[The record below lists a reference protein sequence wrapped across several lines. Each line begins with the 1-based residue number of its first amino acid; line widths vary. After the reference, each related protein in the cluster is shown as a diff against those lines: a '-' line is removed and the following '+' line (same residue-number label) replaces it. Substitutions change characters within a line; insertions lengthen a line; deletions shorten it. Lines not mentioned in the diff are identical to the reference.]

1 MRTPSVTFKLAFWS
15 VLCIFVVIIASRVFG
30 VYETYSFFS
39 AHHKQTL
46 RSHMELATKAL
57 KTPLQTTNY
66 VQLREYAQRI
76 SQFSGITGVRITDS
90 NDAVLIEQGTFDGQ
104 ELAVPIQ
111 EEAPVGTIAVSF
123 SQEPFLRG
131 VTRIF
136 SIEAMVLAGLLLA
149 TFGVLWSLTRYYLND
164 LNALT
169 AVIRDAPGPSGREYP
184 GAARRDE
191 VGLLAATL
199 RDRDRDIVAYQ
210 QELEAYKKELENKVE
225 QRTEELRHSKQLSE
239 TILNSIPDAISLME
253 VHNYTILDV
262 NTPFTEFYGL
272 DKQDIIGRTC
282 YDVRAAKHV
291 ECSDEVQKCPVTA
304 YFEYQRPVTY
314 EHVLQ
319 GPNNTQRYVE
329 VSAWPV
335 QYDTGVVEQMV
346 HVERDITEHKRM
358 EQQRKQVEQIVRHDL
373 KSPIN
378 GIYGMAQLLEM
389 PEETDPQE
397 RAEYIQNI
405 KGAVNKMLHMI
416 NNSLDLQRMAEG
428 TYSVQVESVDLV
440 QMLIALQNDWRHLEN
455 NKSLRVA
462 MYLEHDPLTPEHRLV
477 IQGEKTKLESMIANL
492 IVNALEASPEQET
505 VTVRIH
511 TQDQRVGIRIHNWGV
526 IPVDIRDRFFE
537 RYVTAGKNHGTGL
550 GTYSAR
556 LVARAH
562 GGDISFTTSPEEGTT
577 LLVDLPGGEE
587 LTNRDIGEGMRE
599 KTA

>member
-1 MRTPSVTFKLAFWS
+1 MRTPSVKVKLAFWS

-30 VYETYSFFS
+30 VYETYSFFT
-39 AHHKQTL
+39 AHHKQTI

-57 KTPLQTTNY
+57 QTPLRNTDY
-66 VQLREYAQRI
+66 IQLREYAQRI

-104 ELAVPIQ
+104 ELAVPVQ
-111 EEAPVGTIAVSF
+111 EDRPVGTIAVSF
-123 SQEPFLRG
+123 SQDPFLRG
-131 VTRIF
+131 VTHIF
-136 SIEAMVLAGLLLA
+136 SIEAMVLVGLLLA
-149 TFGVLWSLTRYYLND
+149 TFGVLWGLTRYYLND
-164 LNALT
+164 LSALT
-169 AVIRDAPGPSGREYP
+169 VLIRDDPEPSGREYP

-199 RDRDRDIVAYQ
+199 RDRDRDIAAYQ
-210 QELEAYKKELENKVE
+210 HELEAYKKELENKVE
-225 QRTEELRHSKQLSE
+225 KRTQELRQSKQLSE

-253 VHNYTILDV
+253 VQNYTILDV

-272 DKQDIIGRTC
+272 DKQEVIGRTC
-282 YDVRAAKHV
+282 YDVRANKHAG
-291 ECSDEVQKCPVTA
+291 CSDEEQKCPITA
-304 YFEYQRPVTY
+304 YFEYQRPVAY

-319 GPNNTQRYVE
+319 APNNTQRYVE

-335 QYDTGVVEQMV
+335 QYETGVVEQMV
-346 HVERDITEHKRM
+346 HVERDITAQKRM
-358 EQQRKQVEQIVRHDL
+358 EEQRKQVEQIVRHDL

-416 NNSLDLQRMAEG
+416 NNSMDLQRMAEG
-428 TYSVQVESVDLV
+428 TYSLQAEPVDLV
-440 QMLIALQNDWRHLEN
+440 WMVTGLQNDWQHLEK

-462 MYLEHDPLTPEHRLV
+462 MYVEDEPLSTEHSLV
-477 IQGEKTKLESMIANL
+477 IQGEKTKLESMFSNL
-492 IVNALEASPEQET
+492 MVNALEASPTQET
-505 VTVRIH
+505 ITVRIYR
-511 TQDQRVGIRIHNWGV
+511 QDQRVSIRIHNWGV
-526 IPVDIRDRFFE
+526 IPVDIQDRFFE

-562 GGDISFTTSPEEGTT
+562 GGDISFTTSPEQGTT
-577 LLVDLPGGEE
+577 LIVDLPV
-587 LTNRDIGEGMRE
+587 
-599 KTA
+599 